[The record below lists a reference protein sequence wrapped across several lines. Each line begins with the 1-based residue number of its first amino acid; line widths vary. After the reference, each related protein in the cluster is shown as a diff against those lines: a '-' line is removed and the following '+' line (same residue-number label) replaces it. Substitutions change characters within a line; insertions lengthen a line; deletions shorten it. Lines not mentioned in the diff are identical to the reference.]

1 MPGSARKR
9 TVAVVGASADRR
21 KYGNKAVRAY
31 LREGWE
37 VFPVNPHGG
46 VIEGL
51 KVCPSL
57 RDVPAPIDRVS
68 LYLPPAIGLG
78 ALPDIAAA
86 SPGEFYVNP
95 GAESPQLIEEAR
107 RLGLDPI
114 LACSIL
120 DLGAKPSEFED

>member
-1 MPGSARKR
+1 MERKK

-51 KVCPSL
+51 KVYTRL
-57 RDVPAPIDRVS
+57 RDVPGPLDRVS
-68 LYLPPAIGLG
+68 LYLPPEIGLR
-78 ALPDIAAA
+78 ALPEIAASA
-86 SPGEFYVNP
+86 PGEFYVNP
-95 GAESPQLIEEAR
+95 GAESPELIDQAR

-114 LACSIL
+114 LACSIV
-120 DLGAKPSEFED
+120 DLGARPSEFED